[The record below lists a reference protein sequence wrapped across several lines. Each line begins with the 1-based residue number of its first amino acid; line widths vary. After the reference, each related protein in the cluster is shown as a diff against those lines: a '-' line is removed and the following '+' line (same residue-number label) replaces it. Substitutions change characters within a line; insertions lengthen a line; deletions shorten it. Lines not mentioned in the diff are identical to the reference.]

1 MFVALRDLRYAKGR
15 FLLMTSVI
23 ALITVLVGFL
33 ASLTAGLGRASTS
46 AIVDLP
52 AVHLAFSQAPGADP
66 SFTESQVDPSQW
78 QGWAQVPGVESAEPL
93 GIAQT
98 RASVADTTAAVT
110 AFGLLP
116 ESELAPRP
124 VSDGEVIVS
133 SGAAEALDVS
143 AGASLTIG
151 QTSLTVQAVVDA
163 DAEYAH
169 TPVVWISLADWQ
181 AVGARGGTGAAD
193 GSSDGSSDGST
204 EPVATVVAVRT
215 ADGSPLPATTL
226 AAADADLAT
235 HTLGLADARSAIS
248 SYAAENLSLTMMQT
262 FLVAISA
269 LVVGAFF
276 TVWTINRGR
285 DIAVLKALG
294 ASNRYLL
301 KDAIGQALI
310 VLALGTGAG
319 AALAAGLGLAAAQV
333 MPVVIGAST
342 IVVPALL
349 LAALGLVGA
358 LLAVARIT
366 RIDPHAAL
374 AAR

>member
-1 MFVALRDLRYAKGR
+1 MFVALRDLRFAKGR
-15 FLLMTSVI
+15 FILMTSVI

-52 AVHLAFSQAPGADP
+52 VAHLAFSQAAGSDP
-66 SFTESQVDPSQW
+66 SFTESQVEATQW
-78 QGWAQVPGVESAEPL
+78 QGWTDVAGVANAEPL
-93 GIAQT
+93 GVAQT

-110 AFGLLP
+110 AFGVQTG
-116 ESELAPRP
+116 SALAPGT
-124 VSDGEVIVS
+124 VSDGQVILS
-133 SGAAEALDVS
+133 SGAAEALGAT
-143 AGASLTIG
+143 AGESLTIG
-151 QTSLTVQAVVDA
+151 ARSFTVHSVDDA

-169 TPVVWISLADWQ
+169 TPVVWISLGDWQ
-181 AVGARGGTGAAD
+181 AVGARGGSSADTADTADTAAL
-193 GSSDGSSDGST
+193 
-204 EPVATVVAVRT
+204 VATVVAVQT
-215 ADGSPLPATTL
+215 TDGSALPTDVLT
-226 AAADADLAT
+226 AADAQLET
-235 HTLGLADARSAIS
+235 QTLGLKDSRSAIS
-248 SYAAENLSLTMMQT
+248 SFAAENLSLTMMQT

-319 AALAAGLGLAAAQV
+319 ALLATGLGLLAAQV

>member
-1 MFVALRDLRYAKGR
+1 MFVALRDLRFAKGR

-52 AVHLAFSQAPGADP
+52 ASHLAFSQSSGADP
-66 SFTESQVDPSQW
+66 SFTESQVSPSQW
-78 QGWAQVPGVESAEPL
+78 QGWAQVSGVASADPL
-93 GIAQT
+93 GVAQT
-98 RASVADTTAAVT
+98 RASVSDMTAAVT
-110 AFGLLP
+110 AFGVQP
-116 ESELAPRP
+116 GSALAPGT
-124 VSDGEVIVS
+124 VADGEIILS
-133 SGAAEALDVS
+133 SGAAEDLDAS
-143 AGASLTIG
+143 AGAPVTIG
-151 QTSLTVQAVVDA
+151 QQTFTVHSVSGD

-169 TPVVWISLADWQ
+169 TPVVWMSLADWQ
-181 AVGARGGTGAAD
+181 AVGARGTDDAAAAD
-193 GSSDGSSDGST
+193 D
-204 EPVATVVAVRT
+204 PAAMVATVVAIRT
-215 ADGSPLPATTL
+215 ADGASVSADAL
-226 AAADADLAT
+226 ADADADLDT
-235 HTLGLADARSAIS
+235 QTLSLPDARSAIS
-248 SYAAENLSLTMMQT
+248 SFAAENLSLTMMQT

-294 ASNRYLL
+294 ASNGYLL

-310 VLALGTGAG
+310 VLVLGTGAG
-319 AALAAGLGLAAAQV
+319 ALLATGLGLVAAQV

-342 IVVPALL
+342 ILVPALL

>member
-1 MFVALRDLRYAKGR
+1 MFVALRDLRFAKGR

-46 AIVDLP
+46 AVVDLP
-52 AVHLAFSQAPGADP
+52 ATYLSFAQAPGSDP
-66 SFTESQVDPSQW
+66 SFTESQVDRSQW
-78 QGWAQVPGVESAEPL
+78 EGWSQVAGVAGAEPL
-93 GIAQT
+93 GVAQT
-98 RASVADTTAAVT
+98 RASLEDTTAAVT
-110 AFGLLP
+110 AFGLQP
-116 ESELAPRP
+116 GSELAPAA
-124 VSDGEVIVS
+124 VSEGQVIVS
-133 SGAAEALDVS
+133 AGAAEALDAS
-143 AGASLTIG
+143 DGASLTIG
-151 QTSLTVQAVVDA
+151 QQSFTVEVVDS

-169 TPVVWISLADWQ
+169 TPVVWVSLADWQ
-181 AVGARGGTGAAD
+181 AIGARGGSSADAAAGASAD
-193 GSSDGSSDGST
+193 AASL
-204 EPVATVVAVRT
+204 VATVVAVQT
-215 ADGSPLPATTL
+215 TDGSALPGDVL
-226 AAADADLAT
+226 AAADDQLAT
-235 HTLGLADARSAIS
+235 QTLGLQDSRSAIS
-248 SYAAENLSLTMMQT
+248 SFAAENLSLTMMQT

-294 ASNRYLL
+294 ASNGYLL

-310 VLALGTGAG
+310 VLLLGTGTG
-319 AALAAGLGLAAAQV
+319 AALAGGLGLVAAQV
-333 MPVVIGAST
+333 MPVVIGVST

-358 LLAVARIT
+358 LLAVVRIT

>member
-1 MFVALRDLRYAKGR
+1 MFVALRDLRFAKGR
-15 FLLMTSVI
+15 FVLMTSVI

-46 AIVDLP
+46 GIVDLP
-52 AVHLAFSQAPGADP
+52 ATHLAFSQAAGSDP
-66 SFTESQVDPSQW
+66 SFTESQVDPAQW
-78 QGWAQVPGVESAEPL
+78 EGWAQVAGVTSAEPL
-93 GIAQT
+93 GVAQT

-110 AFGLLP
+110 AFGVVP
-116 ESELAPRP
+116 GSPLAPGT
-124 VSDGEVIVS
+124 VADGAVILS
-133 SGAAEALDVS
+133 SGAAEALGAK
-143 AGASLTIG
+143 AGDSLALG
-151 QTSLTVQAVVDA
+151 SQTLTVHAVA
-163 DAEYAH
+163 SSDAEYAH

-181 AVGARGGTGAAD
+181 SVGARGGSGATAD
-193 GSSDGSSDGST
+193 ADL
-204 EPVATVVAVRT
+204 VATVVAIQT
-215 ADGSPLPATTL
+215 ADGSALPSGAIT
-226 AAADADLAT
+226 AADTDLKT
-235 HTLGLADARSAIS
+235 QTLGLSDSRSAIS
-248 SYAAENLSLTMMQT
+248 SFAAENLSLTMMQT

-319 AALAAGLGLAAAQV
+319 ALLAAGLGLVAAQV

-358 LLAVARIT
+358 LLAVVRIT

>member
-1 MFVALRDLRYAKGR
+1 MFVALRDLRFAKGR

-46 AIVDLP
+46 GIVDLP
-52 AVHLAFSQAPGADP
+52 VAQLAFSQAAGSDP
-66 SFTESQVDPSQW
+66 SFTESQVDATQW
-78 QGWAQVPGVESAEPL
+78 QGWGDVAGVERAEPL
-93 GIAQT
+93 GVAQT

-110 AFGLLP
+110 AFGVEP
-116 ESELAPRP
+116 GSPLAPGA
-124 VSDGEVIVS
+124 VADGQVILS
-133 SGAAEALDVS
+133 SGAADAL
-143 AGASLTIG
+143 GATTGSSLTIG
-151 QTSLTVQAVVDA
+151 AHTFTVQSIDDA
-163 DAEYAH
+163 DAEFAH
-169 TPVVWISLADWQ
+169 TPVVWVSLADWQ
-181 AVGARGGTGAAD
+181 AVGARGGSSAD
-193 GSSDGSSDGST
+193 SGTDL
-204 EPVATVVAVRT
+204 VATVVAVQT
-215 ADGSPLPATTL
+215 ADGAALPADDL
-226 AAADADLAT
+226 AAADTQMETQSLSLQDS
-235 HTLGLADARSAIS
+235 RSAIS
-248 SYAAENLSLTMMQT
+248 SFAAENLSLTMMQT

-294 ASNRYLL
+294 ASNGYLL

-319 AALAAGLGLAAAQV
+319 ALLASGLGLLAAQV
-333 MPVVIGAST
+333 MPVVIGTST
-342 IVVPALL
+342 ILLPALL

>member
-1 MFVALRDLRYAKGR
+1 MFVALRDLRFAKGR

-46 AIVDLP
+46 AVVDLP
-52 AVHLAFSQAPGADP
+52 ATDLSFAQAPGSDP
-66 SFTESQVDPSQW
+66 SFTESQVDRSQW
-78 QGWAQVPGVESAEPL
+78 EGWSQVAGVAGAEPL
-93 GIAQT
+93 GVAQT
-98 RASVADTTAAVT
+98 RASLEDTTAAVT
-110 AFGLLP
+110 AFGLQP
-116 ESELAPRP
+116 GSELAPAA
-124 VSDGEVIVS
+124 VSEGQVLVS
-133 SGAAEALDVS
+133 ADAAEALDAS
-143 AGASLTIG
+143 DGASLTIG
-151 QTSLTVQAVVDA
+151 QQSFTVEVVDS

-169 TPVVWISLADWQ
+169 TPVVWVSLADWQ
-181 AVGARGGTGAAD
+181 AIGARGGSSADAAAGASAD
-193 GSSDGSSDGST
+193 AASL
-204 EPVATVVAVRT
+204 VATVVAVQT
-215 ADGSPLPATTL
+215 TDGSALPGDVL
-226 AAADADLAT
+226 AAADDELAT
-235 HTLGLADARSAIS
+235 QTLGLQDSRSAIS
-248 SYAAENLSLTMMQT
+248 SFAAENLSLTMMQT

-294 ASNRYLL
+294 ASNGYLL

-310 VLALGTGAG
+310 VLL
-319 AALAAGLGLAAAQV
+319 LAAQV
-333 MPVVIGAST
+333 MPVVIGVST

-358 LLAVARIT
+358 LLAVVRIT

>member
-1 MFVALRDLRYAKGR
+1 MFVALRDLRFAKGR

-46 AIVDLP
+46 GIVDLP
-52 AVHLAFSQAPGADP
+52 AAQLAFSQAPGADP
-66 SFTESQVDPSQW
+66 SFTESQVDPTQW
-78 QGWAQVPGVESAEPL
+78 QGWADVDGVTSAEPL

-110 AFGLLP
+110 AFGLQP
-116 ESELAPRP
+116 GSGLAPGD
-124 VSDGEVIVS
+124 VVAGEALLS
-133 SGAAEALDVS
+133 SGAADDLGAK
-143 AGASLTIG
+143 AGDSLTIG
-151 QTSLTVQAVVDA
+151 SQTLTVGDVVSS
-163 DAEYAH
+163 DAEFAH

-181 AVGARGGTGAAD
+181 AVGARGGSAEGATDDAD
-193 GSSDGSSDGST
+193 L
-204 EPVATVVAVRT
+204 VATVVAVQT
-215 ADGSPLPATTL
+215 ADGSTLPDATVTQ
-226 AAADADLAT
+226 ADTDLGT
-235 HTLGLADARSAIS
+235 QSLSLKDARSAIS
-248 SYAAENLSLTMMQT
+248 SFAAENLSLSMMQT

-310 VLALGTGAG
+310 VLVLGTGAG
-319 AALAAGLGLAAAQV
+319 ALLAAGLGLAAAQV
-333 MPVVIGAST
+333 MPVVIGTST
-342 IVVPALL
+342 IVLPALL

-358 LLAVARIT
+358 LLAVLRIT

>member
-1 MFVALRDLRYAKGR
+1 MFVALRDLRFAKGR
-15 FLLMTSVI
+15 FILMTSVI

-46 AIVDLP
+46 GIVDLP
-52 AVHLAFSQAPGADP
+52 ASHLAFSQSAGSDP
-66 SFTESQVDPSQW
+66 SFTESQVEPAQWEGWSQV
-78 QGWAQVPGVESAEPL
+78 AGVASAEPL
-93 GIAQT
+93 GVAQT
-98 RASVADTTAAVT
+98 RASVADTTATVT
-110 AFGLLP
+110 TFGLLP
-116 ESELAPRP
+116 GSDLAPGA
-124 VSDGEVIVS
+124 VADGAVILS
-133 SGAAEALDVS
+133 PGAAAALGAK
-143 AGASLTIG
+143 AGDSMMIG
-151 QTSLTVQAVVDA
+151 SNTLTVRGIADS

-169 TPVVWISLADWQ
+169 TSIVWISLADWQ
-181 AVGARGGTGAAD
+181 TVGARGGSAAGA
-193 GSSDGSSDGST
+193 ST
-204 EPVATVVAVRT
+204 DLVATVVAIQT
-215 ADGSPLPATTL
+215 DDAATL
-226 AAADADLAT
+226 SSGDIAATDT
-235 HTLGLADARSAIS
+235 TFTTQTLGLKDARSAIS
-248 SYAAENLSLTMMQT
+248 SFAAENLSLSLMQT

-310 VLALGTGAG
+310 VLALGTGTG
-319 AALAAGLGLAAAQV
+319 ALAAASLGLVAAQV
-333 MPVVIGAST
+333 MPVLIGAST
-342 IVVPALL
+342 ILVPALL